1 MNSQNILK
9 FFGSK
14 LDLKLDS
21 SELYDFEIGGVDVDY
36 DISLLDFTTSINHNS
51 LVIDSS
57 CLNNDVVNESGPW
70 EIGIGVNYTGDTCDF
85 TVRDRTEL
93 GWTIDFIFNKD
104 GNDWTGGK
112 SFYYLGVQNETHPPH
127 YLDNNLSFRFTEDGE
142 IEWEVVR
149 YSGYCDSISGY
160 SETLYTDVDRTD
172 VISTGITSN
181 DFNVTITFERYSRY
195 DTTCDLTNQGGIN
208 DLVTGVTILN
218 AIDTITGAT
227 ELYTVGYEL
236 NEVWANEIGKRLGVL
251 KIYINGIL
259 FYKKENWEEV
269 IPIIRD
275 IGNLVQKYGAGY
287 SNNSSTDFII
297 KRVKYFEEPLNFL
310 QINHHYI
317 VDTLP
322 DYDVPNNSTICEI
335 TVGDGLIGY
344 TENGLL
350 TENDENL
357 LTEDNNI
364 LLY

>member
-36 DISLLDFTTSINHNS
+36 DISLLDFTTSINHSS

-57 CLNNDVVNESGPW
+57 CLSNLNAFKPWGINIGEENIVDNCDITVKRRTESGW
-70 EIGIGVNYTGDTCDF
+70 TLDF
-85 TVRDRTEL
+85 VL
-93 GWTIDFIFNKD
+93 NKNDFDWVD
-104 GNDWTGGK
+104 GK
-112 SFYYLGVQNETHPPH
+112 IFYYWGTDDSNIFT
-127 YLDNNLSFRFTEDGE
+127 DNSLRFKFTPEGE
-142 IEWEVVR
+142 IQWDTYLR
-149 YSGYCDSISGY
+149 YSGYCDTTSGY
-160 SETLYTDVDRTD
+160 TETTYIDNGNTLPLPSGQTQ
-172 VISTGITSN
+172 N
-181 DFNVTITFERYSRY
+181 DFNITITFERYSRY
-195 DTTCDLTNQGGIN
+195 ELCDIPNEGGWN
-208 DLVTGVTILN
+208 DLITGVTILN
-218 AIDTITGAT
+218 AMDTITGAT
-227 ELYTVGYEL
+227 EEVSFIEVL
-236 NEVWANEIGKRLGVL
+236 NEKWYSERSKRLGVL
-251 KIYINGIL
+251 KIYLNGIL
-259 FYKKENWEEV
+259 FYKKENFEEI
-269 IPIIRD
+269 IPSKRD
-275 IGNLVQKYGAGY
+275 
-287 SNNSSTDFII
+287 TDGGFIQI
-297 KRVKYFEEPLNFL
+297 FGGGLIDNVTEFELKRVKYFEEPLNFL